1 MARAAMSRS
10 QNPIYFIA
18 SAEGCKVDRA
28 KGIVFGVSV
37 ITGGVKAKG
46 HDLWTDNTTL
56 LQMKEKGDE
65 RGKVLVKEN
74 HKNPGGGTTGVD
86 AMVGFLTDFRVED
99 GKTKADLHFYSS
111 HPRRDLYL
119 DAAENTPELFGLSAA
134 FIPPEKGEVKAG
146 KKMARVEELVSVDL
160 VTTPAANPSGLFSAG
175 VDSSDGAMSTNNSGA
190 EDPILA
196 AIKQLTG
203 QFDAFKQSVEDR
215 LTNIE
220 AASQPE
226 LTLGDLA
233 EMTDE
238 QLAEAGYTREQVDA
252 LIETAIAE
260 AEAAGAEAGEGGDA
274 TAGAAA
280 PATEGAAAPAGS
292 ALEALTKQVP
302 ALEALTKQ
310 VQELQA
316 KNDALVQRLEAE
328 DAAAHQAAVNQEFAA
343 VEEALETLSAENEA
357 LRTAVKSAGSKP
369 VSAGRDIIGFE
380 TKGGKH
386 SDGSFESIV
395 ELSVK
400 GGKKRHIAM
409 LEAIR
414 EHPSEYAA
422 YKARMG
428 VAKKLDAE

>member
-1 MARAAMSRS
+1 MNRTDRT
-10 QNPIYFIA
+10 IYFIA
-18 SAEGCKVDRA
+18 DASGCKVDRT

-86 AMVGFLTDFRVED
+86 AMVGFLTGFRVED

-146 KKMARVEELVSVDL
+146 KKMARVDELVSVDL

-175 VDSSDGAMSTNNSGA
+175 VDSSDGAMSNNNSGA

-203 QFDAFKQSVEDR
+203 QLDAFKQSVEDR

-238 QLAEAGYTREQVDA
+238 QLAEAGYTREQVDT
-252 LIETAIAE
+252 LIESAIAE
-260 AEAAGAEAGEGGDA
+260 AEAAGAKADEGADGAQAG
-274 TAGAAA
+274 TAA
-280 PATEGAAAPAGS
+280 PAAEAAAPAGA
-292 ALEALTKQVP
+292 ALS
-302 ALEALTKQ
+302 ALTKQ

-316 KNDALVQRLEAE
+316 QNDALVQRLEAE

-357 LRTAVKSAGSKP
+357 LRLAVKSAGSKP

-380 TKGGKH
+380 AKGGKH

-400 GGKKRHIAM
+400 GGKKRHTAM

-414 EHPSEYAA
+414 EHPTEYAA
-422 YKARMG
+422 FKARMG
-428 VAKKLDAE
+428 VAKKPDAE

>member
-1 MARAAMSRS
+1 MSRS

-74 HKNPGGGTTGVD
+74 HKNAGGGTTGVD
-86 AMVGFLTDFRVED
+86 AMVGFLTGFRVED

-134 FIPPEKGEVKAG
+134 FIPPEKCEVKAG

-203 QFDAFKQSVEDR
+203 QLDAFKQSVEDR

-238 QLAEAGYTREQVDA
+238 QLAEAGYTREQVDT

-260 AEAAGAEAGEGGDA
+260 AEAAGAEADEGADGAPAAEGEGA
-274 TAGAAA
+274 
-280 PATEGAAAPAGS
+280 EAAAPAGS
-292 ALEALTKQVP
+292 ALEALTKQV
-302 ALEALTKQ
+302 
-310 VQELQA
+310 QELQA
-316 KNDALVQRLEAE
+316 QNDALVQRLEAE
-328 DAAAHQAAVNQEFAA
+328 DAAAHQAAVNQEFAD

-357 LRTAVKSAGSKP
+357 LRLAVKSAGSKP

-422 YKARMG
+422 YKARLG
-428 VAKKLDAE
+428 VAKKPDAE

>member
-1 MARAAMSRS
+1 MNRTDRT
-10 QNPIYFIA
+10 IYFIA
-18 SAEGCKVDRA
+18 DASGCKVDRT

-46 HDLWTDNTTL
+46 HDLWTDSTTL

-86 AMVGFLTDFRVED
+86 AMVGFLSDFRVEG

-134 FIPPEKGEVKAG
+134 FIPPEKDEVKGG
-146 KKMARVEELVSVDL
+146 KKMARVDELVSVDL

-175 VDSSDGAMSTNNSGA
+175 VDSSDGAMSTNSSGA

-238 QLAEAGYTREQVDA
+238 QLAEAGYTREQVDT
-252 LIETAIAE
+252 LIESAIAE
-260 AEAAGAEAGEGGDA
+260 AEAAGAKADEGADGAQAG
-274 TAGAAA
+274 TAA
-280 PATEGAAAPAGS
+280 PAAEAAAPAGA
-292 ALEALTKQVP
+292 ALS
-302 ALEALTKQ
+302 ALTKQ

-316 KNDALVQRLEAE
+316 QNNALVQRLEAE

-357 LRTAVKSAGSKP
+357 LRLAVKSAGSKP

-380 TKGGKH
+380 AKGGKH
-386 SDGSFESIV
+386 ADGSFESIV

-400 GGKKRHIAM
+400 GGKKRHLAL
-409 LEAIR
+409 LEAAR
-414 EHPSEYAA
+414 THPAEYADW
-422 YKARMG
+422 KARIG
-428 VAKKLDAE
+428 VAKKPEAE

>member
-1 MARAAMSRS
+1 MARAVMNRTDRT
-10 QNPIYFIA
+10 IYFVADA
-18 SAEGCKVDRA
+18 SGCKVDRT

-74 HKNPGGGTTGVD
+74 HKNAGGGTTGVD
-86 AMVGFLTDFRVED
+86 AMVGFLSDFRVEG

-134 FIPPEKGEVKAG
+134 FIPPERGEVKAG
-146 KKMARVEELVSVDL
+146 KKMARVDELVSVDL

-175 VDSSDGAMSTNNSGA
+175 VDSSDGAMSNNSSGS

-203 QFDAFKQSVEDR
+203 QLDAFKQSVEGR
-215 LTNIE
+215 LTKIE

-238 QLAEAGYTREQVDA
+238 QLAEAGYTREQVDT
-252 LIETAIAE
+252 LIESAIAE
-260 AEAAGAEAGEGGDA
+260 AEAAGAKADEGADGAQAGD
-274 TAGAAA
+274 GAAA
-280 PATEGAAAPAGS
+280 PAAEAAAPAGA
-292 ALEALTKQVP
+292 ALS
-302 ALEALTKQ
+302 ALTKQ

-316 KNDALVQRLEAE
+316 QNDALVQRLEAE

-357 LRTAVKSAGSKP
+357 LRLAVKSAGSKP

-380 TKGGKH
+380 AKGGKH
-386 SDGSFESIV
+386 GDGSFESIV

-400 GGKKRHIAM
+400 GGKKRHTAM

-414 EHPSEYAA
+414 EHPTEYAA
-422 YKARMG
+422 FKARMG
-428 VAKKLDAE
+428 VAKKPDAE

>member
-1 MARAAMSRS
+1 MSRS

-74 HKNPGGGTTGVD
+74 HKNAGGGTTGVD
-86 AMVGFLTDFRVED
+86 AMVGFLTGFRVED

-146 KKMARVEELVSVDL
+146 KKMARVDELVSVDL

-175 VDSSDGAMSTNNSGA
+175 VDSSDGAMSNNNSGA

-203 QFDAFKQSVEDR
+203 QLDAFKQSVEDR

-238 QLAEAGYTREQVDA
+238 QLAEAGYTREQVDT
-252 LIETAIAE
+252 LIESAIAE
-260 AEAAGAEAGEGGDA
+260 AEAAGAKADEGADGAQAG
-274 TAGAAA
+274 TAA
-280 PATEGAAAPAGS
+280 PDAEAAAPAGA
-292 ALEALTKQVP
+292 ALS
-302 ALEALTKQ
+302 ALTKQ

-316 KNDALVQRLEAE
+316 QNNALVQRLEAE

-357 LRTAVKSAGSKP
+357 LRLAVKSAGSKP

-380 TKGGKH
+380 AKGGKH

-400 GGKKRHIAM
+400 GGKKRHTAM

-414 EHPSEYAA
+414 EHPTEYAA
-422 YKARMG
+422 FKARMG
-428 VAKKLDAE
+428 VAKKPDAE

>member
-1 MARAAMSRS
+1 MSRS

-74 HKNPGGGTTGVD
+74 HKNAGGGTTGVD
-86 AMVGFLTDFRVED
+86 AMVGFLTGFRVED

-134 FIPPEKGEVKAG
+134 FIPPEKDEVKGG

-203 QFDAFKQSVEDR
+203 QLDAFKQSVEDR

-238 QLAEAGYTREQVDA
+238 QLAEAGYTREQVDT

-260 AEAAGAEAGEGGDA
+260 AEAAGAEADEGADGAPAAEGEGA
-274 TAGAAA
+274 EAA
-280 PATEGAAAPAGS
+280 AAAPAGA
-292 ALEALTKQVP
+292 ALS
-302 ALEALTKQ
+302 ALTKQ

-316 KNDALVQRLEAE
+316 QNDALVQRLEAE
-328 DAAAHQAAVNQEFAA
+328 DAAAHQAAVNQEFAD

-357 LRTAVKSAGSKP
+357 LRLAVKSAGSKP

-400 GGKKRHIAM
+400 GGKKRHVAM

-422 YKARMG
+422 YKARLG
-428 VAKKLDAE
+428 VAKKPDAE

>member
-1 MARAAMSRS
+1 MSRS

-74 HKNPGGGTTGVD
+74 HKNAGGGTTGVD
-86 AMVGFLTDFRVED
+86 AMVGFLTGFRVED

-146 KKMARVEELVSVDL
+146 KKMARVDELVSVDL

-175 VDSSDGAMSTNNSGA
+175 VDSSDGAMSNNNSGA

-203 QFDAFKQSVEDR
+203 QLDAFKQSVEDR

-238 QLAEAGYTREQVDA
+238 QLAEAGYTREQVDT
-252 LIETAIAE
+252 LIESAIAE
-260 AEAAGAEAGEGGDA
+260 AEAAGAKADEGADGAQAG
-274 TAGAAA
+274 TAA
-280 PATEGAAAPAGS
+280 PDAEAAAPAGA
-292 ALEALTKQVP
+292 ALS
-302 ALEALTKQ
+302 ALTKQ

-316 KNDALVQRLEAE
+316 QNNALVQRLEAE

-357 LRTAVKSAGSKP
+357 LRLAVKSAGSKP

-400 GGKKRHIAM
+400 GGKKRHVAM

-414 EHPSEYAA
+414 EHPTEYAA
-422 YKARMG
+422 FKARMG
-428 VAKKLDAE
+428 VAKKPDAE

>member
-1 MARAAMSRS
+1 MSRS

-74 HKNPGGGTTGVD
+74 HKNAGGGTTGVD
-86 AMVGFLTDFRVED
+86 AMVGFLTGFRVED

-134 FIPPEKGEVKAG
+134 FIPPEKDEVKGG

-175 VDSSDGAMSTNNSGA
+175 VDSSDGAMSNNNSGA

-203 QFDAFKQSVEDR
+203 QLDAFKQSVEDR

-238 QLAEAGYTREQVDA
+238 QLAEAGYTREQVDT

-260 AEAAGAEAGEGGDA
+260 AEAAGAEADEGADGAPAAEGEGA
-274 TAGAAA
+274 EAA
-280 PATEGAAAPAGS
+280 AAAPAGA
-292 ALEALTKQVP
+292 ALS
-302 ALEALTKQ
+302 ALTKQ

-316 KNDALVQRLEAE
+316 QNDALVQRLEAE
-328 DAAAHQAAVNQEFAA
+328 DAAAHQAAVNQEFAD

-357 LRTAVKSAGSKP
+357 LRLAVKSAGSKP

-400 GGKKRHIAM
+400 GGKKRHVAM

-428 VAKKLDAE
+428 IAKKPDAE

>member
-1 MARAAMSRS
+1 MARAVMNRTDRT
-10 QNPIYFIA
+10 IYFIA
-18 SAEGCKVDRA
+18 DASGCKVDRT

-74 HKNPGGGTTGVD
+74 HKNPGGGTSGVD
-86 AMVGFLTDFRVED
+86 AMVGFLTGFRVED

-134 FIPPEKGEVKAG
+134 FIPPEKGETKGG
-146 KKMARVEELVSVDL
+146 KKMARVDELVSVDL

-175 VDSSDGAMSTNNSGA
+175 VDSSDGAMSTPNSGA

-203 QFDAFKQSVEDR
+203 QLDSFKQSVEGR
-215 LTNIE
+215 LANIE

-252 LIETAIAE
+252 AITEAIAH
-260 AEAAGAEAGEGGDA
+260 AEAAAAEAGEGAEG
-274 TAGAAA
+274 A
-280 PATEGAAAPAGS
+280 PAAEGEGAEAAAAAPAGAALS
-292 ALEALTKQVP
+292 ALTR
-302 ALEALTKQ
+302 Q

-316 KNDALVQRLEAE
+316 QNDALVQRLEAE
-328 DAAAHQAAVNQEFAA
+328 DTAAQQEAVNHEFAA
-343 VEEALETLSAENEA
+343 VDEALELLSAENEA
-357 LRTAVKSAGSKP
+357 LRKAVKSAGSKP

-380 TKGGKH
+380 AKGGKH
-386 SDGSFESIV
+386 GDGSFESIV

-400 GGKKRHIAM
+400 GGKKRHVAM
-409 LEAIR
+409 LEAIHA
-414 EHPSEYAA
+414 HPTEYAA
-422 YKARMG
+422 FKARMG
-428 VAKKLDAE
+428 VAKKPDAE

>member
-1 MARAAMSRS
+1 MSRS

-74 HKNPGGGTTGVD
+74 HKNAGGGTTGVD
-86 AMVGFLTDFRVED
+86 AMVGFLTGFRVED

-146 KKMARVEELVSVDL
+146 KKMARVDELVSVDL

-175 VDSSDGAMSTNNSGA
+175 VDSSDGAMSTNSSGA

-203 QFDAFKQSVEDR
+203 QLDAFKQSVEGR

-226 LTLGDLA
+226 LALGDLA

-252 LIETAIAE
+252 AITEAIAQ
-260 AEAAGAEAGEGGDA
+260 AEAAGAEAGEGA
-274 TAGAAA
+274 
-280 PATEGAAAPAGS
+280 ATEGAPAAEGEGAAAAAPAGA
-292 ALEALTKQVP
+292 ALS
-302 ALEALTKQ
+302 ALTKQ

-316 KNDALVQRLEAE
+316 TNDALVQRLEAE
-328 DAAAHQAAVNQEFAA
+328 DTAAQQAAVNQEFAA

-357 LRTAVKSAGSKP
+357 LRLAVKSAGSKP

-380 TKGGKH
+380 AKGGKH

-400 GGKKRHIAM
+400 GGKKRHTAM

-414 EHPSEYAA
+414 EHPTEYAA
-422 YKARMG
+422 FKARMG
-428 VAKKLDAE
+428 VAKKPDAE

>member
-1 MARAAMSRS
+1 MSRS

-74 HKNPGGGTTGVD
+74 HKNAGGGTTGVD
-86 AMVGFLTDFRVED
+86 AMVGFLTGFRVED

-146 KKMARVEELVSVDL
+146 KKMARVDELVSVDL

-175 VDSSDGAMSTNNSGA
+175 VDSSDGAMSNNNSGA

-203 QFDAFKQSVEDR
+203 QLDAFKQSVEDR

-238 QLAEAGYTREQVDA
+238 QLAEAGYTREQVDT
-252 LIETAIAE
+252 LIESAIAE
-260 AEAAGAEAGEGGDA
+260 AEAAGANADEGADGAQAG
-274 TAGAAA
+274 TAA
-280 PATEGAAAPAGS
+280 PAAEAAAPAGA
-292 ALEALTKQVP
+292 ALS
-302 ALEALTKQ
+302 ALTKQ

-316 KNDALVQRLEAE
+316 QNNALVQRLEAE

-357 LRTAVKSAGSKP
+357 LRLAVKSAGSKP

-386 SDGSFESIV
+386 GDGSFESIV

-400 GGKKRHIAM
+400 GGKKRHTAM

-414 EHPSEYAA
+414 EHPTEYAA

-428 VAKKLDAE
+428 VAKKPDAE

>member
-1 MARAAMSRS
+1 MNRTDRT
-10 QNPIYFIA
+10 IYFIA
-18 SAEGCKVDRA
+18 DASGCKVDRT
-28 KGIVFGVSV
+28 KGVVFGVSV

-46 HDLWTDNTTL
+46 HDLWTDSTTL

-86 AMVGFLTDFRVED
+86 AMVGFLSDFRVEG

-134 FIPPEKGEVKAG
+134 FIPPEKDEVKGG
-146 KKMARVEELVSVDL
+146 KKMARVDELVSVDL

-175 VDSSDGAMSTNNSGA
+175 VDSSDGAMSTNSSGA

-203 QFDAFKQSVEDR
+203 QLDAFKQSVEGR

-252 LIETAIAE
+252 AITEAIAQ
-260 AEAAGAEAGEGGDA
+260 AEAAGAEAGEGAEG
-274 TAGAAA
+274 A
-280 PATEGAAAPAGS
+280 PAAEGEGAEAAAAAPAGAALS
-292 ALEALTKQVP
+292 ALTR
-302 ALEALTKQ
+302 Q

-316 KNDALVQRLEAE
+316 QNDALVQRLEAE
-328 DAAAHQAAVNQEFAA
+328 DTAAQQEAVNHEFAA
-343 VEEALETLSAENEA
+343 VDEALELLSAENEA

-380 TKGGKH
+380 AKGGKH

-400 GGKKRHIAM
+400 GGKKRHTAM

-414 EHPSEYAA
+414 EHPTEYAA
-422 YKARMG
+422 FKARMG
-428 VAKKLDAE
+428 VAKKPDAE